1 MSLDW
6 NDEEMGAYYDRV
18 KAGNRLRLHE
28 LATEWPGAAAQCVH
42 ETFTMTLQ
50 IIFNTSPPANPKKP
64 QKLHADGIPARCEP
78 GLISYVAS
86 YLGIVEPQMRYTEH
100 IHMLMQVMGFTHPRE
115 FFKDGAFKERFR
127 EVWSYCASLYF
138 TSQEGWADHCTV
150 PEGMAALREAPLM
163 PVKPK
168 QREKLGEA
176 RSEACLTAQ
185 ALARGLPST
194 ATASNAAAPR
204 FGAWTSAYLGDT
216 SLPAAVWACLACIE
230 ANAGSIKCGNH
241 VCLPK
246 TCHKGRW
253 AKLLFLSHVFLA
265 LGAVYEQVRQEVCH
279 EACPWASTT
288 TPLGW

>member
-64 QKLHADGIPARCEP
+64 HRLHADGVPARCEP

-127 EVWSYCASLYF
+127 EVWSYCASLDF
-138 TSQEGWADHCTV
+138 TSQEG
-150 PEGMAALREAPLM
+150 
-163 PVKPK
+163 
-168 QREKLGEA
+168 
-176 RSEACLTAQ
+176 
-185 ALARGLPST
+185 
-194 ATASNAAAPR
+194 
-204 FGAWTSAYLGDT
+204 
-216 SLPAAVWACLACIE
+216 
-230 ANAGSIKCGNH
+230 
-241 VCLPK
+241 
-246 TCHKGRW
+246 
-253 AKLLFLSHVFLA
+253 
-265 LGAVYEQVRQEVCH
+265 
-279 EACPWASTT
+279 
-288 TPLGW
+288 